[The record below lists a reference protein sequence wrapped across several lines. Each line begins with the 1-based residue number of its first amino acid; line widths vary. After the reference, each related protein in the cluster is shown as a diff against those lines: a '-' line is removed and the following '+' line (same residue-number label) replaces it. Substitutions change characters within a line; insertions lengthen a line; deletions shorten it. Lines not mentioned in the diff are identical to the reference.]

1 MNKTNF
7 HKFVKEHAEIE
18 KEEVVLPAVAAV
30 VLMKKKYLNV
40 VRKLTTRSTQLHRQ
54 INYLLTR
61 AVAFLLLLLIKL
73 SANMKVKKKEEEE
86 FVQENHLNLLRKNV
100 R

>member
-7 HKFVKEHAEIE
+7 HKFVIEHAE
-18 KEEVVLPAVAAV
+18 KDKVEVILLAVAAV
-30 VLMKKKYLNV
+30 VQMKKEYQNI
-40 VRKLTTRSTQLHRQ
+40 VRELTTRSTQLHRQ

-73 SANMKVKKKEEEE
+73 SANI
-86 FVQENHLNLLRKNV
+86 
-100 R
+100 

>member
-7 HKFVKEHAEIE
+7 HKFVKELAEKD

-40 VRKLTTRSTQLHRQ
+40 VRELTTRSTRLHRQ
-54 INYLLTR
+54 ISYLLTR

-73 SANMKVKKKEEEE
+73 SANMKVKKKTEKDFMKE
-86 FVQENHLNLLRKNV
+86 
-100 R
+100 